1 MTVFQHVLNKRIN
14 YITDYELLQ
23 KIKDT
28 RISIGEKLISL
39 SKISSFSV
47 GHAGDAP
54 TDEEILTNGINR
66 KCIFLGLNP
75 SAPLETDWGN
85 FHIKAK
91 TAKRKSRSFDYRI
104 YYLLDKFPDL
114 KGIYM
119 TDLGKGEI
127 DGNSGS
133 FIKKFKAPENKDYR
147 DKCFDYLKQELDFL
161 SGKNTII
168 ICMHGELYKLLK
180 KFGEIDDKHGYK
192 NIVNVPHYAY
202 SYKGYGNDDKFY
214 EYSDSFWNFVSK
226 LIKNK
231 NNKQEK

>member
-1 MTVFQHVLNKRIN
+1 MTDQ
-14 YITDYELLQ
+14 ELLNS
-23 KIKDT
+23 IKQTSFFINDDWV
-28 RISIGEKLISL
+28 KLP
-39 SKISSFSV
+39 KISSFSV

-54 TDEEILTNGINR
+54 TDNEILLNGINR

-85 FHIKAK
+85 FHIKSK
-91 TAKRKSRSFDYRI
+91 TAKRKSRSFDHRI
-104 YYLLDKFPDL
+104 YYLLDKFPAL

-133 FIKKFKAPENKDYR
+133 FIKKFRLEENKEYR
-147 DKCFDYLKQELDFL
+147 EKCFIYLKHELHFFN
-161 SGKNTII
+161 GKDTFI
-168 ICMHGELYKLLK
+168 ICMHGEVQKLLK
-180 KFGEIDDKHGYK
+180 RFSDIDYAHGYK

-214 EYSDSFWNFVSK
+214 EYAKSYWNFVSE
-226 LIKNK
+226 LIK
-231 NNKQEK
+231 KQK